1 MKDIRKILRSFAY
14 SFKGLRHAYTAD
26 KSFRLEIHYG
36 IPAYALLAFLL
47 APFTSVEFIL
57 FIFSYLLILLV
68 ELINTAFE
76 KMLDR
81 LHPEQH
87 EVIGR
92 SKDIASAA
100 VMVAFVFAVV
110 VIVTLVA
117 SRMTHEIKG
126 VLIEHPFV

>member
-1 MKDIRKILRSFAY
+1 MNNVKKIYHSFTY
-14 SFKGLRHAYTAD
+14 SWKGFRHAYNAD
-26 KSFRLEIHYG
+26 KSFRLEIQYG
-36 IPAYALLAFLL
+36 LPIYIFLGWYL
-47 APFTSVEFIL
+47 APFTALELIL

-76 KMLDR
+76 KMIDK

-100 VMVAFVFAVV
+100 VMVAFVFAGF
-110 VIVTLVA
+110 VIVVLALTRVT
-117 SRMTHEIKG
+117 SDVGG
-126 VLIEHPFV
+126 VLISHPFV

>member
-1 MKDIRKILRSFAY
+1 MKDIRKILRSFRYA
-14 SFKGLRHAYTAD
+14 FKGLRHAYMTD

-36 IPAYALLAFLL
+36 LPIYMLLGWLL
-47 APFTSVEFIL
+47 APLASWEFL
-57 FIFSYLLILLV
+57 FFAFSYLLILLV

-87 EVIGR
+87 ELIGR

-100 VMVAFVFAVV
+100 VLLAFVFAALVLAV
-110 VIVTLVA
+110 LVI
-117 SRMTHEIKG
+117 SRMTAGIGG
-126 VLIEHPFV
+126 VVIEHPFV